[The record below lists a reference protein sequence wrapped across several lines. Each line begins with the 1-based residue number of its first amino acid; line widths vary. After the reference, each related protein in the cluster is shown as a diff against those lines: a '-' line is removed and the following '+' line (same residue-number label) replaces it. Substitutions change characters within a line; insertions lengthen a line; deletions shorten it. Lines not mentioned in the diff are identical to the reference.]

1 MNILVT
7 GANGQLGKCIYDQ
20 VEKRQTKNNY
30 IYTDVID
37 GDTVDYIVDSTDE
50 DEVGRFVKEND
61 INVIINCA
69 AYTNVDKAENDY
81 ENAEAVNAFAP
92 LYLATAARENGALLI
107 HISTDYVFDGCNYK
121 PYNEADVTNSHPIST
136 YGKTKLMGEEYIA
149 GSGCKYLIF
158 RTAWLYSEYGN
169 NFVKTMYKL
178 IKEKD
183 EIDVVNDQIG
193 TPTYAGNLAKFIV
206 DICECTTPLEGKET
220 IPLLQNGTYHFT
232 DEGVASWYDFSYK
245 IRNAMYTRWVTGKT
259 KTTISGLATVK
270 GVTTKEYGSKTKRP
284 YYSVLDKTKLKTDFK
299 GLYSPLHWFEGV
311 EHVVEI
317 LRNNDLD
324 N

>member
-1 MNILVT
+1 MNVLVT
-7 GANGQLGKCIYDQ
+7 GANGQLGKCIRDK
-20 VEKRQTKNNY
+20 VKSLKETENTY
-30 IYTDVID
+30 IYSDVVGSD
-37 GDTVDYIVDSTDE
+37 DADTEYLDIVDE
-50 DEVGRFVKEND
+50 EMVKNFVKNSH

-81 ENAEAVNAFAP
+81 EMAEAINAFAP
-92 LYLATAARENGALLI
+92 KYLAEAAFSVGAKLI
-107 HISTDYVFDGCNYK
+107 HISTDYVFNGQGFI
-121 PYNEADVTNSHPIST
+121 PYTEDRMTLPTSVYGVT
-136 YGKTKLMGEEYIA
+136 KRMGEEYIQE
-149 GSGCKYLIF
+149 SGCKYLIF

-169 NFVKTMYKL
+169 NFVKTMYRL

-245 IRNAMYTRWVTGKT
+245 IRNAMYTRWVTGNT
-259 KTTISGLATVK
+259 KTTTSGLAAVK
-270 GVTTKEYGSKTKRP
+270 GVTTKEYSSKTKRP
-284 YYSVLDKTKLKTDFK
+284 YYSVLDKTKLKVDFK